1 MTSLWSSREQKLLL
15 EYCLTTSRSYDVID
29 GLIQNSSG
37 CFSMDYRTRGFKP
50 EQSVVHTGEWP
61 FVGSHFIDYCKFIDC
76 KFIDY
81 QFIDRKFINCK
92 FIDNHFTDR
101 QTRTFRRISKTLTG
115 ATKLFYFQTCRQIV
129 VDIYYCSRINT
140 SPAFYDSC
148 PYSLIWYLPFSLIWY
163 LPYSLIWYLPFSLI
177 WYLPYS
183 LIWYLP
189 VWVCMILAPIAVCNT
204 LRV

>member
-37 CFSMDYRTRGFKP
+37 CFSTDYRTRGFKP
-50 EQSVVHTGEWP
+50 EQSVGHTGEWP

-76 KFIDY
+76 KFID
-81 QFIDRKFINCK
+81 CK

-115 ATKLFYFQTCRQIV
+115 ATKLFYFRTCPQIV

-140 SPAFYDSC
+140 SLAFYDTC
-148 PYSLIWYLPFSLIWY
+148 PYSLIDICP
-163 LPYSLIWYLPFSLI
+163 
-177 WYLPYS
+177 
-183 LIWYLP
+183 
-189 VWVCMILAPIAVCNT
+189 CMNLAPIAECNT